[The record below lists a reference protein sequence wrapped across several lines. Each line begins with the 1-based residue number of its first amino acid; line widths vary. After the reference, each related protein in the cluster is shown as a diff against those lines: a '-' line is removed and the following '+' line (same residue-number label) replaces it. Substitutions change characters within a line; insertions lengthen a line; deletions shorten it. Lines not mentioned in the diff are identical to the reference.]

1 MPIPIEIDGAVSV
14 SAFQIGLYASCQR
27 RFFYTH
33 VLNVGGRRTPTPFLQ
48 LHDAVRAVFKEIVS
62 RGGPAPDASQLAGL
76 IDQAFAE
83 RKLNEHGYAQEFLAL
98 ASDMIGYFL
107 AQRAGLAATAPVPLR
122 FSIEADEIVVTPDD
136 VLVLKGG
143 KRSFRRIQT
152 GHYREDDVKEI
163 EAGAFAIAARTNAPG
178 AAVQVQHLSDHE
190 TSDISFTDKSLKTKK
205 KNIEDALSGI
215 RAGAFA
221 PKASLFTCPNC
232 PAFFVCGPVPAG
244 SFRKKFA

>member
-122 FSIEADEIVVTPDD
+122 FSIEADEIVV
-136 VLVLKGG
+136 
-143 KRSFRRIQT
+143 
-152 GHYREDDVKEI
+152 
-163 EAGAFAIAARTNAPG
+163 AGR
-178 AAVQVQHLSDHE
+178 
-190 TSDISFTDKSLKTKK
+190 
-205 KNIEDALSGI
+205 
-215 RAGAFA
+215 RAGAEGGKTVIPKNPDRPLQGRRRQGDRSRGVRHRCADERARCRRAGAA
-221 PKASLFTCPNC
+221 PVRS
-232 PAFFVCGPVPAG
+232 
-244 SFRKKFA
+244 